1 MSLNNEFIWNREK
14 AFKKDAKRLRRKILS
29 HIKNMVSDGD
39 YQNSSEFNELCT
51 DLKLTF
57 DYFWVF
63 ENPKDFCEMTHEYA

>member
-1 MSLNNEFIWNREK
+1 MSLNNEFIGNREK
-14 AFKKDAKRLRRKILS
+14 AVKKDAKRLRRKILS